1 MWAYRLAGPGRFERC
16 SVPEPAAPSRGQV
29 VLRVTAG
36 GICGSDLDFFLGA
49 TTPEGT
55 LKESMFGEPGFPL
68 HEVTGEVV
76 ATAHP
81 AHAVGDQVVGW
92 AARADGVA
100 EFVTTDGDEVAAYRS
115 GLSPET
121 AVLLQPLACVLYAVG
136 TLGDLSGQDVAVLG
150 LGPIGLLFTHVLR
163 SRGARRII
171 GVDRVNRSAMGL
183 RFGAD
188 EVVWSSVDRWA
199 RDAVLQPQVVVEC
212 IGHQAGTLN
221 DAIRVTA
228 SAGQIYYFGIVDEAA
243 QTVNLRQAQRK
254 NLTLRTGI
262 TLQRRRMLAEADAY
276 LAEHPEL
283 QTGYVTDV
291 LHAVEIETAFRRALN
306 PTPEQGK
313 VVVRMP

>member
-1 MWAYRLAGPGRFERC
+1 MAYRLAGPGRFERC

-115 GLSPET
+115 G
-121 AVLLQPLACVLYAVG
+121 
-136 TLGDLSGQDVAVLG
+136 
-150 LGPIGLLFTHVLR
+150 
-163 SRGARRII
+163 
-171 GVDRVNRSAMGL
+171 
-183 RFGAD
+183 
-188 EVVWSSVDRWA
+188 
-199 RDAVLQPQVVVEC
+199 
-212 IGHQAGTLN
+212 
-221 DAIRVTA
+221 
-228 SAGQIYYFGIVDEAA
+228 
-243 QTVNLRQAQRK
+243 
-254 NLTLRTGI
+254 
-262 TLQRRRMLAEADAY
+262 
-276 LAEHPEL
+276 
-283 QTGYVTDV
+283 
-291 LHAVEIETAFRRALN
+291 
-306 PTPEQGK
+306 
-313 VVVRMP
+313 